1 MKQKQHN
8 LNKTDLSVWRFLFL
22 VSGICPWVVRFG
34 FFLLGIL
41 FIPLVSRSQN
51 SITVTPVSLPKPFDH
66 SEIKHMMLDNEG
78 FLWFVTNQGIWRF
91 DGTDVQ
97 PVDIHNPVL
106 PQNAVPEDIYRY
118 DNFLFFTILDVPTN
132 TYSILY
138 YNIGDKSSK
147 QFKMPGKPLNLMIDN
162 AGAFSFITND
172 GSKWAFTKNG
182 GLRQTDKY
190 FTRKGWVKG
199 GSMDYYVSD
208 KDGITYIISHKKV
221 GLIKKDS
228 IVWGKMMDAD
238 PRPVIARRGYC
249 NSKYV
254 FVDYSGGLVVYDRT
268 NLQKVFENND
278 ENYTLSLPTN
288 DGFIPVLKVVK
299 DLRVQCMY
307 PEPGTNKTLVGT
319 DKGLLEIS
327 PSFEK
332 PDETDQ
338 RQLIVDF
345 FKDKS
350 IRSIYRA
357 ANGKLYVGTYQ
368 GFFVFDG
375 LAFKQVC
382 PFIGYTIQPVNSN
395 TLLAG
400 MEGGTGFFLV
410 DTRTDEAHLNTNKNQ
425 NLGTT
430 KIIKYGNGY
439 LTGAYGYIY
448 YLTALPD
455 GNYDVT
461 PWLKDPDFGI
471 IKDLK
476 FINGRLWIAA
486 VGGIFK
492 VSDGGHTQKVYPAG
506 RSLACYSILEDNG
519 GIWIGTNGEGLVKI
533 DTSGKLLK
541 TIHFNDG
548 LAGEYVYS
556 LFKLNKLVVAGTS
569 GGISIFDQSSVM
581 QPLVIPDLSPA
592 DGSLYQEFNH
602 SALFDDRAGHK
613 LILGG
618 TQGLTFL
625 DKDYLASVAGKADDR
640 VRLSYIKKGYSTS
653 RPTATD
659 IFVSRNDTIQIL
671 PDNTFTGIKFSGPFN
686 QKYILFRIR
695 ELDTKWHQ
703 GKLSD
708 EVSLFAIPP
717 GKYTLEA
724 RFPSVTDPRYW
735 LTKTIIAVPHFY
747 QTWFFKFIIAL
758 AIALTIYMAWLARVR
773 KIKDEHLLRTTIATD
788 LHDEIGSAL
797 TRISLTSELMNI
809 KQQMDTKVVERIS
822 NDSKEAIA
830 SISDIIWSID
840 ARNDTRDD
848 LVARMREHAH
858 NMLDGMASLNFE
870 VSGLD
875 RVTNL
880 PQLVRQ
886 NIYLVFKEAIN
897 NIAKHNTNPEVWI
910 TLNNQLK
917 GMTITI
923 KNTIAEKK
931 PASTHTGQGLRN
943 MQMRAKRMKATL
955 DILNKKDVFSIVIR
969 MKRW

>member
-1 MKQKQHN
+1 
-8 LNKTDLSVWRFLFL
+8 
-22 VSGICPWVVRFG
+22 
-34 FFLLGIL
+34 
-41 FIPLVSRSQN
+41 
-51 SITVTPVSLPKPFDH
+51 
-66 SEIKHMMLDNEG
+66 
-78 FLWFVTNQGIWRF
+78 
-91 DGTDVQ
+91 
-97 PVDIHNPVL
+97 
-106 PQNAVPEDIYRY
+106 
-118 DNFLFFTILDVPTN
+118 
-132 TYSILY
+132 
-138 YNIGDKSSK
+138 
-147 QFKMPGKPLNLMIDN
+147 MPGKPLNFMIDN
-162 AGAFSFITND
+162 AGALSFITTD
-172 GSKWAFTKNG
+172 GSKWVFVKNS

-190 FTRKGWVKG
+190 FTRNGWVKG
-199 GSMDYYVSD
+199 SSMDYYVRD
-208 KDGITYIISHKKV
+208 KDGTTYILSHKKI

-228 IVWGKMMDAD
+228 VVWGKATDTD
-238 PRPVIARRGYC
+238 QRPSFARRGYC
-249 NSKYV
+249 NAKYV
-254 FVDYSGGLVVYDRT
+254 LVDYAGGLVVYDKT
-268 NLQKVFENND
+268 NLQKVFENHD
-278 ENYTLSLPTN
+278 ASYTLSLPAN
-288 DGFIPVLKVVK
+288 DGLLPVLKAIK

-307 PEPGTNKTLVGT
+307 PEPGTGKTLVGT

-338 RQLIVDF
+338 RQLTVDF

-357 ANGKLYVGTYQ
+357 PNGKLYIGTYQ

-375 LAFKQVC
+375 QAFKQVC
-382 PFIGYTIQPVNSN
+382 PYIGYTIEPINQN
-395 TLLAG
+395 TLLVG
-400 MEGGTGFFLV
+400 MEGGSGFFLV
-410 DTRTDEAHLNTNKNQ
+410 DTRTDSWRFNPNKNQ

-439 LTGAYGYIY
+439 LSGAYGYIY
-448 YLTALPD
+448 YLTALPNGD
-455 GNYDVT
+455 YEVM
-461 PWLKDPDFGI
+461 PWLKYGDLGI
-471 IKDLK
+471 VKDLK
-476 FINGRLWIAA
+476 FIDGQLWVAA
-486 VGGIFK
+486 VGGVYK
-492 VSDGGHTQKVYPAG
+492 VTKNGHARKVYPAG
-506 RSLACYSILEDNG
+506 GSLACYSMLEDNG
-519 GIWIGTNGEGLVKI
+519 GMWIGTNGEGLVKI
-533 DTSGKLLK
+533 DTGGKLLR

-569 GGISIFDQSSVM
+569 GGISIFDQSSGM
-581 QPLVIPDLSPA
+581 QPLAIPDLPPA
-592 DGSLYQEFNH
+592 DGNLYQEFNH

-625 DKDYLASVAGKADDR
+625 DKDYLGSVAGRADDR

-653 RPTATD
+653 QPTATD
-659 IFVSRNDTIQIL
+659 IFVSRNDTISIS
-671 PDNTFTGIKFSGPFN
+671 PENTFTGIKFSGPFN
-686 QKYILFRIR
+686 QKYVLFRIK

-735 LTKTIIAVPHFY
+735 LTKTIIAIPHFY
-747 QTWFFKFIIAL
+747 QTWFFKIIIALIIAL
-758 AIALTIYMAWLARVR
+758 AIYMAWLARVR
-773 KIKDEHLLRTTIATD
+773 KIKDEHLLRTTIASD

-858 NMLDGMASLNFE
+858 NMLDGIASVNFE

-875 RVTNL
+875 KVTNL

-886 NIYLVFKEAIN
+886 NIYLVFKEGIN
-897 NIAKHNTNPEVWI
+897 NIAKHNSNPEVWI
-910 TLNNQLK
+910 ILNNQLM

-923 KNTIAEKK
+923 KNTVAGKK

-955 DILNKKDVFSIVIR
+955 DILNKEDVFSIVIR

>member
-1 MKQKQHN
+1 MKEKA
-8 LNKTDLSVWRFLFL
+8 
-22 VSGICPWVVRFG
+22 VSLIKSNSNVRRPFN
-34 FFLLGIL
+34 FFLSLRRITLCCSFIILIAGIPG
-41 FIPLVSRSQN
+41 FSVAQN
-51 SITVTPVSLPKPFDH
+51 SITVNTVNLPKPFDH

-97 PVDIHNPVL
+97 PVDIHNPAL

-118 DNFLFFTILDVPTN
+118 DNFLFFTLLDIPTN
-132 TYSILY
+132 TYIILY
-138 YNIGDKSSK
+138 YNIGNKSSN
-147 QFKMPGKPLNLMIDN
+147 QFKMPGKPLNFMIDN
-162 AGAFSFITND
+162 AGALSFITTD
-172 GSKWAFTKNG
+172 GSKWVFVKNS

-199 GSMDYYVSD
+199 SSMDYYVRD
-208 KDGITYIISHKKV
+208 KDGTTYILSHKKI

-228 IVWGKMMDAD
+228 VVWGKATDTD
-238 PRPVIARRGYC
+238 QRPSFARRGYC
-249 NSKYV
+249 NAKYV
-254 FVDYSGGLVVYDRT
+254 LVDYAGGLVVYDKT
-268 NLQKVFENND
+268 NLQKVFENHD
-278 ENYTLSLPTN
+278 ASYTLSLPAN
-288 DGFIPVLKVVK
+288 DGLLPVLKAIK

-307 PEPGTNKTLVGT
+307 PEPGTGKTLVGT

-338 RQLIVDF
+338 RQLTVDF

-357 ANGKLYVGTYQ
+357 PNGKLYIGTYQ

-375 LAFKQVC
+375 QAFKQVC
-382 PFIGYTIQPVNSN
+382 PYIGYTIEPINQN
-395 TLLAG
+395 TLLVG
-400 MEGGTGFFLV
+400 MEGGSGFFLV
-410 DTRTDEAHLNTNKNQ
+410 DTRTDSWRFNPNKNQ

-439 LTGAYGYIY
+439 LSGAYGYIY
-448 YLTALPD
+448 YLTALPNGD
-455 GNYDVT
+455 YEVM
-461 PWLKDPDFGI
+461 PWLKYGDLGI
-471 IKDLK
+471 VKDLK
-476 FINGRLWIAA
+476 FIDGQLWVAA
-486 VGGIFK
+486 VGGVYK
-492 VSDGGHTQKVYPAG
+492 VTKNGHARKVYPAG
-506 RSLACYSILEDNG
+506 GSLACYSMLEDNG
-519 GIWIGTNGEGLVKI
+519 GMWIGTNGEGLVKI
-533 DTSGKLLK
+533 DTGGKLLR

-569 GGISIFDQSSVM
+569 GGISIFDQSSGM
-581 QPLVIPDLSPA
+581 QPLAIPDLPPA
-592 DGSLYQEFNH
+592 DGNLYQEFNH

-625 DKDYLASVAGKADDR
+625 DKDYLGSVAGRADDR

-653 RPTATD
+653 QPTATD
-659 IFVSRNDTIQIL
+659 IFVSRNDTISIS
-671 PDNTFTGIKFSGPFN
+671 PENTFTGIKFSGPFN
-686 QKYILFRIR
+686 QKYVLFRIK

-735 LTKTIIAVPHFY
+735 LTKTIIAIPHFY
-747 QTWFFKFIIAL
+747 QTWFFKIIIALIIAL
-758 AIALTIYMAWLARVR
+758 AIYMAWLARVR
-773 KIKDEHLLRTTIATD
+773 KIKDEHLLRTTIASD

-858 NMLDGMASLNFE
+858 NMLDGIASVNFE

-875 RVTNL
+875 KVTNL

-886 NIYLVFKEAIN
+886 NIYLVFKEGIN
-897 NIAKHNTNPEVWI
+897 NIAKHNSNPEVWI
-910 TLNNQLK
+910 ILNNQLM

-923 KNTIAEKK
+923 KNTVAGKK

-955 DILNKKDVFSIVIR
+955 DILNKEDVFSIVIR